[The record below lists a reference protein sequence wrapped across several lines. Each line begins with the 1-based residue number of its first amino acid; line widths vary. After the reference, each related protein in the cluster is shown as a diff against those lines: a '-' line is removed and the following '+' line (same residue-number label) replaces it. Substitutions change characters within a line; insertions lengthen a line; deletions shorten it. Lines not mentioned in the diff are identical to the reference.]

1 MDFDNNIIRN
11 EDYNRQPR
19 FGDERYTEADQDIF
33 NTATADKVYG
43 DYNGRCSKPLPHCT
57 LPERTLPDR
66 YNREV
71 PDTLHR
77 ELPDRFSS
85 MEQDRAQ
92 DSLNNRQDLSRK
104 GRQRGEKISK
114 NFSADRGSRYL
125 LGTSGLESSP
135 MLVI

>member
-1 MDFDNNIIRN
+1 MDNDVIRN
-11 EDYNRQPR
+11 ADYNRQTR

-43 DYNGRCSKPLPHCT
+43 DYNGRGSKPLPHC
-57 LPERTLPDR
+57 TLPDR

-104 GRQRGEKISK
+104 RRQRG
-114 NFSADRGSRYL
+114 
-125 LGTSGLESSP
+125 
-135 MLVI
+135 